1 MSEPIT
7 YVGID
12 AHKVELHV
20 ALLAPDASA
29 PVTWKVQNEARAV
42 DRLRR
47 KLEKAAPGPVACCYE
62 AGPCGYALQR
72 QLERGRVQCQ
82 VIAPALVPRKPGERI
97 KTDRRDARKLAEL
110 HRAGLLTEVRP
121 PTPAEEAVRDLCR
134 ARDDARADRQRC
146 RHRLGKLLLRRGL
159 HYPGRAW
166 TQAHRRWVNG
176 LTWPHPA
183 DRVVVDDYLLAVRA
197 NPITRITAEGA
208 SPASTRCTACMR
220 MSSSALWSSE
230 RPSRFLT
237 LSIIQCQVTYFQLNN
252 RVIAMALCPEVALPP
267 LRDPLILPYGINK
280 TKPLLNRG
288 CTTSL

>member
-97 KTDRRDARKLAEL
+97 KTDRRDARKLTIWNDRLAI
-110 HRAGLLTEVRP
+110 VRSS
-121 PTPAEEAVRDLCR
+121 C
-134 ARDDARADRQRC
+134 
-146 RHRLGKLLLRRGL
+146 
-159 HYPGRAW
+159 
-166 TQAHRRWVNG
+166 
-176 LTWPHPA
+176 
-183 DRVVVDDYLLAVRA
+183 
-197 NPITRITAEGA
+197 
-208 SPASTRCTACMR
+208 ASTRQGGRGRLRFAGWHR
-220 MSSSALWSSE
+220 SGVRAADE
-230 RPSRFLT
+230 RSR
-237 LSIIQCQVTYFQLNN
+237 S
-252 RVIAMALCPEVALPP
+252 
-267 LRDPLILPYGINK
+267 
-280 TKPLLNRG
+280 
-288 CTTSL
+288 